1 MKYVYPAVFEKE
13 GNGGYSVSFPD
24 LEGAFTCGKDLA
36 EALFMA
42 EDCLGLV
49 LYGFQEDKEEF
60 PAPSDIVNFKNTRD
74 KFTSLISVDMKEYRK
89 RVDSKPVRKTLYIPK
104 NLNEQAEAIG
114 INFSEVLRH
123 ALQRRVQV

>member
-13 GNGGYSVSFPD
+13 GNGGYSVSCPD